1 MAAGLSSARMSVLRG
16 ALLFAPFLAVSAF
29 ALAFIVGDVIGKGF
43 DAGRIVGLV
52 LVGFVTLLLAYQ
64 VVQSVR
70 DLFASSVETV
80 GVVERQ
86 WSRREFFLF
95 RNGYIFV
102 KNNVFRIEPE
112 EYIGI
117 KLGDAVRVVHSPH
130 TSTVESVEV
139 VEQAGTS

>member
-1 MAAGLSSARMSVLRG
+1 MAAGLSSARTSVLRS
-16 ALLFAPFLAVSAF
+16 ALLFSPFLAVSAF
-29 ALAFIVGDVIGKGF
+29 ALALISGDVINGGL
-43 DAGRIVGLV
+43 DAGHIVGLA
-52 LVGFVTLLLAYQ
+52 LFGFVTLLLAYQ

-70 DLFASSVETV
+70 DLFASPVETV

-86 WSRREFFLF
+86 WSHNEFFLF

-102 KNNVFRIEPE
+102 KNNVFRVKPE
-112 EYIGI
+112 AYIDI

-130 TSTVESVEV
+130 TSAVESVEV